1 MGETNDLIT
10 LTHLHEPAILHALHC
25 RYRLDTIY
33 TFTGPILLAINPFRA
48 LPLYTPEILNSYYVR
63 GMLRSQGIEDEASAS
78 LPPHQDSYTLSL
90 SLSLPLALP
99 LALALPL

>member
-1 MGETNDLIT
+1 MTETNDLIT

-48 LPLYTPEILNSYYVR
+48 LPLYTAEILNDYYVR
-63 GMLRSQGIEDEASAS
+63 
-78 LPPHQDSYTLSL
+78 
-90 SLSLPLALP
+90 
-99 LALALPL
+99 